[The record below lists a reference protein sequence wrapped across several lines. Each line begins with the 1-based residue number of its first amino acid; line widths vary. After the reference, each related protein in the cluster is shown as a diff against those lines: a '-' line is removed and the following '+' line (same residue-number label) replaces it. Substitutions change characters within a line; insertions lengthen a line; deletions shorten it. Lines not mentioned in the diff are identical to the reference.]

1 MRKIIPLLAAVSA
14 AALLFSAPAR
24 PASLDDQQKKEIEQ
38 LVRDY
43 LLQNPE
49 ILREMSEN
57 LQAKERVA
65 EEQARG
71 ATLKDNAEAIFKSAA
86 DPVAGNPKGDVTVIE
101 FMDYNCGWCKKA
113 VGEVAGIVE
122 SDKNVKVVF
131 KEFPIFGPGSEFAAR
146 AAIAASKQGK
156 YWDLHQALFK
166 HDGPVNEEVTR
177 QLAQDVGVD
186 MAKLETDMQD
196 KSVVETI
203 AANQAL
209 AQAMAINGT
218 PAFIVDDKVF
228 PGFVQSEELV
238 KAIADVRAKGG
249 CKYC

>member
-1 MRKIIPLLAAVSA
+1 
-14 AALLFSAPAR
+14 
-24 PASLDDQQKKEIEQ
+24 
-38 LVRDY
+38 
-43 LLQNPE
+43 
-49 ILREMSEN
+49 
-57 LQAKERVA
+57 
-65 EEQARG
+65 
-71 ATLKDNAEAIFKSAA
+71 
-86 DPVAGNPKGDVTVIE
+86 
-101 FMDYNCGWCKKA
+101 MDYNCGWCKKS

-122 SDKNVKVVF
+122 NDKNVKVVF

-166 HDGPVNEEVTR
+166 HEGPVNEEVTR
-177 QLAQDVGVD
+177 QLAQDVGLD
-186 MAKLETDMQD
+186 MARLETDMQD

-238 KAIADVRAKGG
+238 KAIADVRANGG

>member
-1 MRKIIPLLAAVSA
+1 M
-14 AALLFSAPAR
+14 
-24 PASLDDQQKKEIEQ
+24 
-38 LVRDY
+38 RDY

-131 KEFPIFGPGSEFAAR
+131 KELPMEFAVEA
-146 AAIAASKQGK
+146 QN
-156 YWDLHQALFK
+156 L
-166 HDGPVNEEVTR
+166 
-177 QLAQDVGVD
+177 LAVSLEGSVG
-186 MAKLETDMQD
+186 
-196 KSVVETI
+196 
-203 AANQAL
+203 
-209 AQAMAINGT
+209 
-218 PAFIVDDKVF
+218 
-228 PGFVQSEELV
+228 
-238 KAIADVRAKGG
+238 
-249 CKYC
+249 